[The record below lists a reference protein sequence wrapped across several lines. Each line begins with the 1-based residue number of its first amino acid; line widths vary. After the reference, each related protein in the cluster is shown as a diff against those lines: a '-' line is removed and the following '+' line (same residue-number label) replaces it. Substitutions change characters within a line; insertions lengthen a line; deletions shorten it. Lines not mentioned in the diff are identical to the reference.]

1 MKIEIQSL
9 PLVAWG
15 SSAHTSWSGSL
26 QTGQGEERQCTADK
40 LPFLG
45 VRIAAKTACRQIRSL
60 FFINELNSVFL

>member
-45 VRIAAKTACRQIRSL
+45 GRIAARTECRK
-60 FFINELNSVFL
+60 